1 MPDAWLPPAFA
12 AARYDFTTS
21 GGILMSSLLALLLA
35 LLVSIFIPNRPVD
48 IIICALAA
56 LLFSAYIVYDLQL
69 LLGGSHMFSISQ
81 DEYVFAT
88 LNLYLDIMNLFLY
101 LLRLLQ
107 LTDGRY

>member
-1 MPDAWLPPAFA
+1 M
-12 AARYDFTTS
+12 
-21 GGILMSSLLALLLA
+21 
-35 LLVSIFIPNRPVD
+35 D
-48 IIICALAA
+48 IIICCLAA

-69 LLGGSHMFSISQ
+69 LLGGQHMFSISP